1 MKARVATCV
10 PRQYWMQSE
19 KLAWLHKALAEH
31 PSDLFISPQEFFGG
45 GSTREWCK
53 RQNIKTDDF
62 PVTEEWLNDRIG
74 SLARKHKTCI
84 GIGASVTRRN
94 KIMEDFRYYSRDGEL
109 LGYHSK
115 LALPAEDSILLHGA
129 SEITPETN
137 YERAFTSIVIPELG
151 IRVGTVFCWQVFFV
165 DFWTH
170 LMRQRCSLV
179 VHPIKFAPRAWYDKG
194 RTVEGEKTRI
204 GYKQEPGSDDP
215 NSDALGWIRK
225 LKYESEFKQL
235 PIAVSCNTWDAGE
248 KYLALAGWV
257 DEVTH
262 KTELFNLP
270 SIAETE
276 KVVVTEY
283 DPALFDAL
291 PKWSKGNYAEFK
303 ADYNVVMEKTMM
315 RKSIRSEQRA
325 QDGSTIKKLDQFYV
339 KKAVEKAALT
349 SRGRNA
355 AADADISSLFDS
367 F

>member
-1 MKARVATCV
+1 MKVRVATCV

-19 KLAWLHKALAEH
+19 KLGWLDKALAEN
-31 PSDLFISPQEFFGG
+31 PSDLFASPQEFFGG

-53 RQNIKTDDF
+53 RENIKTDDF
-62 PVTEEWLNDRIG
+62 PVTQDWLNDRIG
-74 SLARKHKTCI
+74 GLARRHNTCI

-94 KIMEDFRYYSRDGEL
+94 KITEDFLYYSREGEL

-115 LALPAEDSILLHGA
+115 LALPAEDSVLLNGA

-137 YERAFTSIVIPELG
+137 YERAFTPIVIPELG

-165 DFWTH
+165 DFWAH

-194 RTVEGEKTRI
+194 MTSEGEKTRI
-204 GYKQEPGSDDP
+204 GYKQDKGSDDP

-235 PIAVSCNTWDAGE
+235 PIAVSCNTWNGGGQ
-248 KYLALAGWV
+248 YLALVGWL

-270 SIAETE
+270 STAETD

-291 PKWSKGNYAEFK
+291 PKWSKGNYGKFK
-303 ADYNVVMEKTMM
+303 ADYNAVMKKTMM

-325 QDGSTIKKLDQFYV
+325 QDGTTVKSLDKFYV
-339 KKAVEKAALT
+339 KKAVEKAAV
-349 SRGRNA
+349 RGRNSGPGV
-355 AADADISSLFDS
+355 DISSLFDS